1 MSHPLVI
8 QLRFTRSE
16 LVRALDGLS
25 DIDAR
30 RRLVPMN
37 SISWILGHLAFV
49 EQKIWLTSLQGQT
62 PRPHLNDLYGSDQP
76 ASTPA
81 LVEMREAWQTI
92 TQMAEPLL
100 ETLTTPLLQLPHA
113 EYQRSTGSLLT
124 RLIYHS
130 WYHIGE
136 IMAIRQLLGH
146 PDLPEFVG
154 ELDTQAPYLP
164 YS

>member
-76 ASTPA
+76 VSTPPLA
-81 LVEMREAWQTI
+81 EMREAWQTI
-92 TQMAEPLL
+92 TQMTEPLL
-100 ETLTTPLLQLPHA
+100 ETLTTTLLQLSHA
-113 EYQRSTGSLLT
+113 ELVNVLRCEQVWPSNISTRTKVPGK
-124 RLIYHS
+124 
-130 WYHIGE
+130 G
-136 IMAIRQLLGH
+136 
-146 PDLPEFVG
+146 
-154 ELDTQAPYLP
+154 APYLV
-164 YS
+164 YFFWNV